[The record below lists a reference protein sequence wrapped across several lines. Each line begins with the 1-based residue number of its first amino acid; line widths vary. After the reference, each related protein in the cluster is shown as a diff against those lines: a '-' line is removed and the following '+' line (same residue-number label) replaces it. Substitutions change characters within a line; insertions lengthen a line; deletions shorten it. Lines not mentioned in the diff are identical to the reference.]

1 MPHVRTLGKGRSRGG
16 GLSYK
21 DVKPK
26 LCADATMPLFNASGS
41 GDTGIR
47 LSVTFE
53 SPVDYLIFTFQIVFA
68 TTAVLVPGTVVVTIL
83 ATRALYMQNR
93 FIFMLN
99 TSICDTLVGLSV
111 YYQGL
116 FDVREGYPSRNG
128 TYNLLPSLLGVNILA
143 FLFAQFDRYFA
154 ICHPFIYT
162 RFIKRSVIICVN
174 VYCWL
179 QVYVQSIV
187 LNFLPISKSI
197 QVYVF
202 SIVGLQVIV
211 FTKLVMTVKLFVTV
225 RYQIER
231 DPPSADK
238 ENKKESLRIIILVV
252 LIFLLLWYPSFV
264 NLFLRLLM
272 GRGLTFRNEAT
283 NPFAILARLSA
294 VFTSLVYLWMSPG
307 LREASVRRVWA
318 RMCPKWKK
326 RLKV

>member
-1 MPHVRTLGKGRSRGG
+1 MLHVRTLGKGRSHGG
-16 GLSYK
+16 GFCYK
-21 DVKPK
+21 DMKSK
-26 LCADATMPLFNASGS
+26 ACADATMPLSNASGS
-41 GDTGIR
+41 GDTGIP

-53 SPVDYLIFTFQIVFA
+53 SPVDYLIFIFQILFA
-68 TTAVLVPGTVVVTIL
+68 TTAVLVAGTVVVAIL
-83 ATRALYMQNR
+83 ATRALHMQNR

-116 FDVREGYPSRNG
+116 FDVQEGFPSRNG
-128 TYNLLPSLLGVNILA
+128 TYNLLPSLLGVNIMA

-162 RFIKRSVIICVN
+162 RFISRSVVICVN
-174 VYCWL
+174 IYCWL
-179 QVYVQSIV
+179 QVYVQTIA
-187 LNFLPISKSI
+187 LIFLPIFRSI

-202 SIVGLQVIV
+202 GIVSLQVIV
-211 FTKLVMTVKLFVTV
+211 FTNLVMTVKLFIIV

-252 LIFLLLWYPSFV
+252 LIFLLLWGPSFV
-264 NLFLRLLM
+264 NLCLRLLM

-283 NPFAILARLSA
+283 NPFAILARLNA
-294 VFTSLVYLWMSPG
+294 VFTSLVYLWGSPG
-307 LREASVRRVWA
+307 LREATVRRVWP
-318 RMCPKWKK
+318 CLKWKK